1 MKRCAGGGIILSSV
15 VTRYQLGFVS
25 RPVVDRAA
33 ECRYSPRHLRICH
46 KRSLFW
52 VDVGREGGVELR
64 TVEEQ
69 VSVLRRQD
77 RRGKRDGGRGPDERS
92 NRLPPGRGTR
102 RAVEGAR
109 NPRGPGR
116 PAE

>member
-15 VTRYQLGFVS
+15 VTRYQLGFVFP
-25 RPVVDRAA
+25 RRFFDRAA

-52 VDVGREGGVELR
+52 VDVRREGGVELR

-77 RRGKRDGGRGPDERS
+77 RRDRRVGWRILDERS
-92 NRLPPGRGTR
+92 NGLILIRSKR
-102 RAVEGAR
+102 RDI
-109 NPRGPGR
+109 
-116 PAE
+116 